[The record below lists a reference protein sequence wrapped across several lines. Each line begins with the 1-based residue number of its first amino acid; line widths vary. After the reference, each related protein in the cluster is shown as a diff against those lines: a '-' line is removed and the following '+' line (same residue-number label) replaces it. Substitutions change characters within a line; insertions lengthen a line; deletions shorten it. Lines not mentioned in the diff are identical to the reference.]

1 MLKEFNL
8 NKKDKAYLIAI
19 LLFSTILVGY
29 YINFN
34 NSIGIACSDVYVY
47 LLNALFYTGEK
58 ISTTSFVYISPVI
71 CFLTSLLFRIGLV
84 DKLAIFIV
92 TGLSAIIGNIGL
104 YILLRKFFKEEL
116 SLLGVIIYSSSSLY
130 LTWLANGTLDIPGVS
145 MIIWIAIITLIA
157 IKENPKYYQYI
168 IPVMALGFFTRYT
181 IILTIPAFFLFYV
194 LENGFAIKPEDWNY
208 MKKGLLIGVAIG
220 VILLAIVLIMGNG
233 QFELGN
239 QMMSGIKGTSGSVK
253 DPAYTPDV
261 GYYLKNYPNFISNS
275 HTVFEA
281 NPVLTSP
288 TILSYIVF
296 ALLFVG
302 AGFWLYDNRFNL
314 KKHDKIAII
323 VLLIGILSFTRVT
336 SVITS
341 ILIYIGIYLL
351 AKDRNYNVGIFMLG
365 WILANAIFLSFNIVK
380 VNRYI
385 LPTFPAFIFF
395 VLVAI
400 ENIHSHIKINK
411 NIIPIALIVLFVI
424 QAFAFT
430 ATFEPTNKYLAPEEI
445 SNYIIDNNPDYKNM
459 TIGVYNVRP
468 YSWWIGTNIEGIPSS
483 AHSKIDQSNITY
495 YISNHPINLTNFTMV
510 KNIDT
515 LYLYKNNK
523 TPFN

>member
-1 MLKEFNL
+1 
-8 NKKDKAYLIAI
+8 
-19 LLFSTILVGY
+19 
-29 YINFN
+29 
-34 NSIGIACSDVYVY
+34 
-47 LLNALFYTGEK
+47 
-58 ISTTSFVYISPVI
+58 
-71 CFLTSLLFRIGLV
+71 
-84 DKLAIFIV
+84 
-92 TGLSAIIGNIGL
+92 
-104 YILLRKFFKEEL
+104 
-116 SLLGVIIYSSSSLY
+116 
-130 LTWLANGTLDIPGVS
+130 
-145 MIIWIAIITLIA
+145 
-157 IKENPKYYQYI
+157 
-168 IPVMALGFFTRYT
+168 
-181 IILTIPAFFLFYV
+181 
-194 LENGFAIKPEDWNY
+194 
-208 MKKGLLIGVAIG
+208 
-220 VILLAIVLIMGNG
+220 
-233 QFELGN
+233 
-239 QMMSGIKGTSGSVK
+239 MSGIKGTSGSVK

-281 NPVLTSP
+281 NPVLNSP

-483 AHSKIDQSNITY
+483 VHSKIDQSNITY